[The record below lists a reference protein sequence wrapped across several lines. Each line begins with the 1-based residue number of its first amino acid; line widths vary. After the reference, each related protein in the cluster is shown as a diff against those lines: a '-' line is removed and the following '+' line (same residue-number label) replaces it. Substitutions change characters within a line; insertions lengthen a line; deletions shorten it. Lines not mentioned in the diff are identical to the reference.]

1 MLILTVTMK
10 CIKKSVNSGALFFN
24 PFLLLDKSTMLTKD
38 KSYISLPT
46 TKPQDKRGT
55 AGNTVLF
62 AAAALSLAGLTAC
75 QQTPDYNYLI
85 GETMGTSYHISYQ
98 LPEDVDEADI
108 QAAINERLQQI
119 NDSMST
125 YQADST
131 ISKFNK
137 LGKDTPII
145 IDADFSRVLDVS
157 RQVYTESGGAFDP
170 TVMPL
175 INTWGFGSTMT
186 VERLQSPPSAEAIAQ
201 ASALVDFDGVVK
213 QDQTIYKTKDG
224 IGLDFSAV
232 AKGYGVDVIADVLR
246 DRYQIRNYMV
256 EIGGEIATAGVSNQQ
271 QPWQI
276 AIDAP
281 IEGSTVS
288 ERQTITA
295 IRQPIKTNNQLHL
308 ATSGNYRNSVIFD
321 GKHYSHTIDP
331 TTGKPI
337 VGGAPSV
344 TVAAD
349 SVALADAWATA
360 LTAMPYEKAL
370 SVAKQQNLA
379 ALFVIL
385 ADGVQPNDSVD
396 SLDDWQVVQT
406 PAMQALRADKQP

>member
-1 MLILTVTMK
+1 M
-10 CIKKSVNSGALFFN
+10 
-24 PFLLLDKSTMLTKD
+24 
-38 KSYISLPT
+38 
-46 TKPQDKRGT
+46 
-55 AGNTVLF
+55 AGNTLLF
-62 AAAALSLAGLTAC
+62 TVSAFSLAGLTAC
-75 QQTPDYNYLI
+75 QQPPDYNYLI

-98 LPEDVDEADI
+98 LPEKVTEADV
-108 QAAINERLQQI
+108 QAAIDERLQQI

-125 YQADST
+125 YQSDST
-131 ISKFNK
+131 ISKFNQ
-137 LGKDTPII
+137 LGKDTPIT
-145 IDADFSRVLDVS
+145 IDADFSHVLDIS
-157 RQVYTESGGAFDP
+157 RQVYAQSGGAFDP
-170 TVMPL
+170 TVIPL

-186 VERLQSPPSAEAIAQ
+186 VERLQSPPSATEIAKAQ
-201 ASALVDFDGVVK
+201 ALVDFDSVVK
-213 QDQTIYKTKDG
+213 QDQTLYKTKDG

-232 AKGYGVDVIADVLR
+232 AKGYGVDVIADVLK
-246 DRYQIRNYMV
+246 DRYNIRNYMV
-256 EIGGEIATAGVSNQQ
+256 EIGGEIATSGVNNKQ

-288 ERQTITA
+288 ERQTVTA
-295 IRQPIKTNNQLHL
+295 IRQPIKTDNQMHL

-337 VGGAPSV
+337 IGGAPSV

-360 LTAMPYEKAL
+360 LTAMPYQKAL
-370 SVAKQQNLA
+370 KLAEKQNLA
-379 ALFVIL
+379 ALFVVL
-385 ADGVQPNDSVD
+385 ADGVQINDSLDNV
-396 SLDDWQVVQT
+396 DDWQVVQT

>member
-1 MLILTVTMK
+1 MTKLTSLSAANPSMKPAFLSVIAIGSVLML
-10 CIKKSVNSGALFFN
+10 S
-24 PFLLLDKSTMLTKD
+24 
-38 KSYISLPT
+38 
-46 TKPQDKRGT
+46 
-55 AGNTVLF
+55 
-62 AAAALSLAGLTAC
+62 AC
-75 QQTPDYNYLI
+75 QQKTDYNNLS

-98 LPEDVDEADI
+98 LPKGIDEAAI
-108 QAAINERLQQI
+108 QAAIDKRLQDI

-131 ISKFNK
+131 ISKFNQ
-137 LGKDTPII
+137 LGKDTPIA
-145 IDADFSRVLDVS
+145 IDADFSHVLEAS
-157 RQVYTESGGAFDP
+157 RQVYELSGGAFDP

-175 INTWGFGSTMT
+175 IETWGFGSTMT
-186 VERLQSPPSAEAIAQ
+186 VERLQSPPTALEIAQ
-201 ASALVDFDGVVK
+201 AKALVDFKSVIQK
-213 QDQTIYKTKDG
+213 EQSIYKTKDG
-224 IGLDFSAV
+224 VGLDFSAV

-246 DRYQIRNYMV
+246 DDYQIRNYMV
-256 EIGGEIATAGVSNQQ
+256 EIGGEVATSGISAQQ

-288 ERQTITA
+288 ARQTVA
-295 IRQPIKTNNQLHL
+295 VIRQPINISNNMHL
-308 ATSGNYRNSVIFD
+308 ATSGNYRNSVVFD

-331 TTGKPI
+331 TTGEPI

-344 TVAAD
+344 TVAAE

-370 SVAKQQNLA
+370 ATAKEHNIA

-385 ADGVQPNDSVD
+385 AKDISADTATDSI
-396 SLDDWQVVQT
+396 DDWQVVET
-406 PAMQALRADKQP
+406 PAMKTLRADKKS